1 MLEKTLK
8 RAVRGFFM
16 GIAIGYF
23 ISIISTMGKDSIL
36 SDAFVQRIG
45 NHHVG
50 LLIHMLLTGLDGA
63 ICMAGMGFYDIERWP
78 MIKSALLHWLLC
90 IVVYIPISLYLDWF
104 KVDRDLLI
112 MLGMMTIA
120 YVITWVIIAVSYR
133 SEVKKINVEI
143 HTNLR

>member
-1 MLEKTLK
+1 MLVKTLK
-8 RAVRGFFM
+8 RALRGFFI

-23 ISIISTMGKDSIL
+23 ISIMMTMGKDSIL

-78 MIKSALLHWLLC
+78 MLKSAVMHYLLC
-90 IVVYIPISLYLDWF
+90 IAAYIPISLYLDWF
-104 KVDRDLLI
+104 KLDINLLI
-112 MLGMMTIA
+112 MLGMMA
-120 YVITWVIIAVSYR
+120 VSYVITWVIIALSYR
-133 SEVKKINVEI
+133 KDVKKINSEI
-143 HTNLR
+143 QSNAK